1 MVSIGGC
8 SRSGYSVKTSDFDFE
23 LPGAR
28 IAQRPA
34 EPRESARLLD
44 LRDGL
49 SDRVV
54 KELPELLDRDSLL
67 VVNDT
72 RVIPAQLEGRRAEGR
87 MSVTLHKRLSDTEW
101 LAFALP
107 AKRLKPGDRIDFA
120 DGFAAEMVE
129 RGDGG
134 EVRLRFDMDPVAFRD
149 ALARHGRTPLPPYI
163 KRADGPDGQDAH
175 DYQTMFA
182 AREGAVAAPTAGL
195 HFTPPLMAALASAG
209 MEIATVTLHVGA
221 GTFLPVTVEEVSEHK
236 MHAEYGEVD
245 AKTAA
250 RINAARAVG
259 QPVVS
264 IGTTALRVLES
275 AVDADGRIAAF
286 RGDTRLFC
294 VPGYAFRAVDQLFT
308 NFHLP
313 RSTLFML
320 VCAFAG
326 TERMRAAYCHAIDQ
340 EYRFFS
346 YGDVTLLRR
355 G

>member
-1 MVSIGGC
+1 M
-8 SRSGYSVKTSDFDFE
+8 KTSDFDFE
-23 LPGAR
+23 LPPER

-44 LRDGL
+44 VREGL
-49 SDRVV
+49 ADRVV
-54 KELPELLDRDSLL
+54 RDLPSLLPPNSLL

-72 RVIPAQLEGRRAEGR
+72 RVIPAQLEGRRGEGR
-87 MSVTLHKRLSDTEW
+87 VSITLHKRLSDTEW
-101 LAFALP
+101 LAFARP

-120 DGFAAEMVE
+120 DGFTAEMIS
-129 RGDGG
+129 RGEGG
-134 EVRLRFDMDPVAFRD
+134 EVRLRFDMGASAFRD
-149 ALARHGRTPLPPYI
+149 ALAIHGRTPLPPYI

-195 HFTPPLMAALASAG
+195 HFTPALMAALADAE
-209 MEIATVTLHVGA
+209 METATVTLHVGA
-221 GTFLPVTVEEVSEHK
+221 GTFLPVTVEDVSEHK

-245 AKTAA
+245 EETAG
-250 RINAARAVG
+250 RINAARAAG
-259 QPVVS
+259 RPIVS

-275 AVDADGRIAAF
+275 AVDSEGQVASF

-294 VPGYAFRAVDQLFT
+294 VPGYEFRAVDQLFT

-326 TERMRAAYCHAIDQ
+326 TEHMRAAYRHAIEQ

-346 YGDVTLLRR
+346 YGDATLLKRA
-355 G
+355 